1 MSYKK
6 LEEIALRLREMRLP
20 AMANQLVTMC
30 EANELNDIVEVL
42 DVLTREEL
50 ISRKNNTADRYR
62 KSAHLSQ
69 NYAELSGID
78 YRPERKIN
86 ERVIEQLST
95 GNYINK
101 ARNVVI
107 VGACGTGKTY
117 IAHALAS
124 DACRKLH
131 KTLYCRMFELIGDL
145 KHLETQRIKRRYI
158 TPDVLVIDDFAN
170 VKMSEED
177 ALQIFKVME
186 YRYGNKSTIIASQL
200 EPKEWHRNLGAS
212 LLADSIL
219 DRIVSNSYKIILSGD
234 SLRPKEIKD

>member
-1 MSYKK
+1 MNYKK
-6 LEEIALRLREMRLP
+6 LEEITLRLREMRLP

-30 EANELNDIVEVL
+30 EANELTDIVDVL
-42 DVLTREEL
+42 DILTREEL
-50 ISRKNNTADRYR
+50 MSRKNNTADRYR

-117 IAHALAS
+117 IANALAS

-145 KHLETQRIKRRYI
+145 KHLEAQRIKRRYI

-186 YRYGNKSTIIASQL
+186 YRYSNKSTIIASQL
-200 EPKEWHRNLGAS
+200 EPKEWHRNMGAS

>member
-117 IAHALAS
+117 IANMLARS
-124 DACRKLH
+124 HR
-131 KTLYCRMFELIGDL
+131 I
-145 KHLETQRIKRRYI
+145 QRIVRKYTMLRRI
-158 TPDVLVIDDFAN
+158 N
-170 VKMSEED
+170 
-177 ALQIFKVME
+177 
-186 YRYGNKSTIIASQL
+186 
-200 EPKEWHRNLGAS
+200 
-212 LLADSIL
+212 
-219 DRIVSNSYKIILSGD
+219 RI
-234 SLRPKEIKD
+234 RTMC